1 MNKIIGVRIEV
12 DILLNEDIKQEDYQ
26 QKLNNLENKITNSI
40 KDDDVLFID
49 GRGKF
54 IREGELI

>member
-1 MNKIIGVRIEV
+1 MNKLIGVRIEV
-12 DILLNEDIKQEDYQ
+12 DILLSEHIKQDDYQ
-26 QKLNNLENKITNSI
+26 QKLNDLENKIANSI
-40 KDDDVLFID
+40 KDDDTLFIG